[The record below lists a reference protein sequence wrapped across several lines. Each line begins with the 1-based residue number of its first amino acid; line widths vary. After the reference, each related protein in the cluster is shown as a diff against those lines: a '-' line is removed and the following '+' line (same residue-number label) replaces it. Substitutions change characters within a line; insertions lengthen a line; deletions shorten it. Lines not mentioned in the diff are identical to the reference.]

1 MEGELPRRSFG
12 GVTINYGSGF
22 LNGDGPNHLPSY
34 YTLDLSLGKNFGHS
48 FTVRFVGTNITNQ
61 RYMLD
66 TSNTFGGSHYAD
78 PRMLA
83 VQIRYRFRY

>member
-1 MEGELPRRSFG
+1 MEADLPWRSFTAFT
-12 GVTINYGSGF
+12 VNYGSGF
-22 LNGDGPNHLPSY
+22 LEGDGPGHLPGY
-34 YTLDLSLGKNFGHS
+34 YTLDLSVGKTFGEN
-48 FTVRFVGTNITNQ
+48 FTVRISGSNITNQ

-83 VQIRYRFRY
+83 VQIRWRFRY

>member
-1 MEGELPRRSFG
+1 MEAFPSLADRVFS
-12 GVTINYGSGF
+12 YGSGF
-22 LNGDGPNHLPSY
+22 LNGDGPSHLPSY
-34 YTLDLSLGKNFGHS
+34 YTLDLSLGKNFGEN
-48 FTVRFVGTNITNQ
+48 FTVRVAGTNITNQ

-78 PRMLA
+78 PRMWA